1 MISSVR
7 HCKKITSPVNFKT
20 YMSNDYP
27 HLRLTTASE
36 QLQSL
41 YIMLYILSDYQVDT
55 RMALLCVCLGL
66 GFVIVTHAYGNKKMF
81 YGLLKYFKSIR
92 FKVYNALDELQPM

>member
-41 YIMLYILSDYQVDT
+41 YIMFYILSDYQVDT

-66 GFVIVTHAYGNKKMF
+66 GIVTLFHAYSEFN
-81 YGLLKYFKSIR
+81 LLSS
-92 FKVYNALDELQPM
+92 L

>member
-36 QLQSL
+36 QFEAKKKINRYL
-41 YIMLYILSDYQVDT
+41 YV
-55 RMALLCVCLGL
+55 REFVCV
-66 GFVIVTHAYGNKKMF
+66 
-81 YGLLKYFKSIR
+81 SS
-92 FKVYNALDELQPM
+92 